1 MSAAVLAL
9 CAGQGAAQQAFD
21 LGDIIVS
28 GGLSPIEADA
38 YGRAVTVIDRQ
49 EIETRGI
56 RTVQDALRAVPG
68 VAVSASGANTTQ
80 VRIRGSES
88 NHVLVLI
95 DGIEAAG
102 GDSGFGGY
110 NLSLLESFNVERI
123 EVLRGPQSVFY
134 GSNASAGVVN
144 IITDKG
150 GEGVQFRGT
159 LEAGDANLASGLVS
173 ARDTRGGLSFSFATR
188 RDKGFDFSGDGGE
201 KDETER
207 STFVLS
213 GDYAATERMTLGF
226 TLRKSDERYEYDAA
240 SSTATDADSYIV
252 DTPGLFSDRDELT
265 ARVFA
270 EYEALEGRMTHR
282 LAWEITDNKQ
292 SFGGG
297 AATDTRREALQYRLN
312 YALDGRQV
320 ANSDQLLT
328 FLLEREE
335 DSSNSNPAY
344 KRKSTSAALEYR
356 GSFANGLDIQAG
368 LRHDDNEVF
377 DDATTWN
384 LGASYAFANGV
395 RLHASAGTGVVNPAY
410 FDLYANAFGYTGNP
424 NLTPERNRGWD
435 LGVEIPI
442 LQGRGVVDITY
453 FQETLTDEI
462 EGVPTGPGTF
472 TFDND
477 DGDSDRRG
485 VELAAELAATE
496 ALDLRLSYTW
506 LDATDPSG
514 AREIRR
520 PQHELG
526 LSMTTQAFNGRGAI
540 SADLRHVAGNL
551 DTQFWGAFQTVELPD
566 YTTVDVAARYDL
578 TDSLTLTGRV
588 TNLFDADAVDV
599 WGYAGRPRSVYV
611 GLDARW

>member
-1 MSAAVLAL
+1 
-9 CAGQGAAQQAFD
+9 
-21 LGDIIVS
+21 
-28 GGLSPIEADA
+28 
-38 YGRAVTVIDRQ
+38 
-49 EIETRGI
+49 
-56 RTVQDALRAVPG
+56 
-68 VAVSASGANTTQ
+68 SGANTTQ
-80 VRIRGSES
+80 LRIRGSES

-110 NLSLLESFNVERI
+110 NLSQLEALNIERI

-134 GSNASAGVVN
+134 GSDASAGVVN
-144 IITDKG
+144 IITAQGD
-150 GEGVQFRGT
+150 EGVQFRGT
-159 LEAGDANLASGLVS
+159 LEAGDANAASAFVS
-173 ARDTRGGLSFSFATR
+173 AREARGGLSFSFATR
-188 RDKGFDFSGDGGE
+188 RDKGYDFSGDGGE
-201 KDETER
+201 KDETRR
-207 STFVLS
+207 STMVLS
-213 GDYAATERMTLGF
+213 GDYAATERLTLGF
-226 TLRKSDERYEYDAA
+226 TLRKSDETYDYDAA
-240 SSTATDADSYIV
+240 SSTATDVDSYIV
-252 DTPGLFSDRDELT
+252 DTPGLSSDRDELT

-270 EYEALEGRMTHR
+270 EYEALDGRMTHR
-282 LAWEITDNKQ
+282 LAWELTDNDQ
-292 SFGGG
+292 SFSGG
-297 AATDTRREALQYRLN
+297 APTNTRREALQYRLT
-312 YALDGRQV
+312 YALDGRQA

-335 DSSNSNPAY
+335 DSSDSNADY
-344 KRKSTSAALEYR
+344 QRESTSVALEYR
-356 GSFANGLDIQAG
+356 GSFANGLDLQAG
-368 LRHDDNEVF
+368 LRHDNNKVF

-384 LGASYAFANGV
+384 LGASYAFDSGV

-424 NLTPERNRGWD
+424 DLQPEQNRGWD

-462 EGVPTGPGTF
+462 AEVWTAPGSFTF
-472 TFDND
+472 TNQ

-506 LDATDPSG
+506 LDATDPNGS
-514 AREIRR
+514 REIRR

-526 LSMTTQAFNGRGAI
+526 LGMTMQAFNGRGAI
-540 SADLRHVAGNL
+540 TADLRHVAGNL
-551 DTQFWGAFQTVELPD
+551 DTQFWGAFQTKELPD

-578 TDSLTLTGRV
+578 TDTLALTGRV
-588 TNLFDADAVDV
+588 TNLFDADAMDV
-599 WGYAGRPRSVYV
+599 WGYAGRPRSIYV